1 MNNKS
6 IIKGFLFPTLLQI
19 TVVAALVGILKA
31 KGYELGYNS
40 FLGMVFIIFGGV
52 SSALWGVF
60 YQIKYNAKRPLRI
73 LKDFFDIKQ
82 SIKIYAVVL
91 VFLFMDFCSVIVS
104 KGFKIESLL
113 ILLVLFF
120 EAIAF
125 GGIEEIGWRYSFQP
139 CLEKKIPYIAATI
152 ITFLCWSIWHFLFFY
167 IDGSIEI
174 VNVPYFLL
182 GLLTNCFIF
191 SALFAYSNSLWIC
204 VMTHALINT
213 LSQITV
219 NDNAL
224 IGNIFK
230 VVCICFACLLFHVS
244 KRKNISYCIPADQ
257 KLFNGECMK
266 KRITLIVFSV
276 LIIVALYVLYC
287 FNYIP
292 HKKYTNADFNIE
304 AYKSNIDKDNDGIDD
319 QTDILNNANNYI
331 KTNPKYK
338 SKYYNTGYP
347 NDEYG
352 VCTDVVAFALKDAGY
367 DLMELVNEDIKNNK
381 ELYDMDAVDK
391 NIDFRRVKNLKVY
404 FDNNAISLTTD
415 INEIEE
421 WQGGD
426 IVVFKKHIGIISDKR
441 NRKGICFVIH
451 HANPYQIYYEEDI
464 LEHRDDI
471 IGHYRIS

>member
-1 MNNKS
+1 M
-6 IIKGFLFPTLLQI
+6 
-19 TVVAALVGILKA
+19 
-31 KGYELGYNS
+31 E
-40 FLGMVFIIFGGV
+40 
-52 SSALWGVF
+52 
-60 YQIKYNAKRPLRI
+60 
-73 LKDFFDIKQ
+73 
-82 SIKIYAVVL
+82 
-91 VFLFMDFCSVIVS
+91 
-104 KGFKIESLL
+104 IE
-113 ILLVLFF
+113 
-120 EAIAF
+120 
-125 GGIEEIGWRYSFQP
+125 
-139 CLEKKIPYIAATI
+139 
-152 ITFLCWSIWHFLFFY
+152 
-167 IDGSIEI
+167 
-174 VNVPYFLL
+174 VNV
-182 GLLTNCFIF
+182 TNR
-191 SALFAYSNSLWIC
+191 
-204 VMTHALINT
+204 
-213 LSQITV
+213 
-219 NDNAL
+219 D
-224 IGNIFK
+224 
-230 VVCICFACLLFHVS
+230 
-244 KRKNISYCIPADQ
+244 
-257 KLFNGECMK
+257 LFNGECMK
-266 KRITLIVFSV
+266 KRIMLIVFSV

-347 NDEYG
+347 DDEYG

-367 DLMELVNEDIKNNK
+367 DLMVLVNEDIKNNK
-381 ELYDMDAVDK
+381 ALYDIDTVDK